1 MTTTTMQFSEATNAV
16 QNAQT
21 ILVVTHMM
29 PDGDAIGSLLGL
41 THGLRQ
47 LGKTVDAAVD
57 GGVPEFLAFLPG
69 SETVYDNLKAGQ
81 WDLMI
86 SVDSS
91 DEVRTG
97 DAGAYGREHSGTVIN
112 LDHHATNI
120 MFGDVFLVDPQAVSA
135 TQVVFSWLDYM
146 DVALNEDIS
155 APLLTGLLTD
165 TIGFRTN
172 NCSTTTLEIAQQ
184 LMQAGASLPEITAR
198 ALDSRSILQ
207 VNLWKHALP
216 SVELHKHG
224 VIVAE
229 VRQQDIKRA
238 GLNELT
244 DGGLVGFLNQV
255 KEAVIA
261 IVFKE
266 RNDGDVE
273 ISMRAKTGY
282 DVSQI
287 ALELGG
293 GGHKQAAGA
302 TIPGPVEE
310 ARKRVLPMLKD
321 AAKRGTPTFG

>member
-1 MTTTTMQFSEATNAV
+1 
-16 QNAQT
+16 
-21 ILVVTHMM
+21 
-29 PDGDAIGSLLGL
+29 
-41 THGLRQ
+41 
-47 LGKTVDAAVD
+47 
-57 GGVPEFLAFLPG
+57 
-69 SETVYDNLKAGQ
+69 
-81 WDLMI
+81 
-86 SVDSS
+86 
-91 DEVRTG
+91 
-97 DAGAYGREHSGTVIN
+97 VIN